1 MPTSDHATYYNDP
14 ELGTIDVVATIN
26 GEGEVI
32 AIRNAAPGSPDF
44 LDIADMVEIERIE
57 LDIWR
62 KAMRMR
68 HAKAN

>member
-14 ELGTIDVVATIN
+14 ELGTIDVIVTVN
-26 GEGEVI
+26 SLGEVVG
-32 AIRNAAPGSPDF
+32 IRSSLPESLDF
-44 LDIADMVEIERIE
+44 IDRADNDELARIE

-62 KAMRMR
+62 NAMRMR